1 LNDEAI
7 SVRARIWVDAVNL
20 SLQPQQRP
28 EDRGQ
33 DQHVDEQRTAQAAG
47 AAAPQE
53 TSRKS
58 TVRRARVER
67 S

>member
-20 SLQPQQRP
+20 SLQPQRP

-47 AAAPQE
+47 ATAPQE